1 MRSSSVST
9 RDRMVTMKAPVLVP
23 VEEYLSTSY
32 RPDCDYVDGE
42 VLERNVGEHDH
53 SDLQSELVYYF
64 RARRKQWRL
73 HAVVEQRVQVAP
85 TRFRI
90 PDVCVMKG
98 GGPYPPIFH
107 EPPFICIE
115 VLSKKDRQTRVQ
127 DRIDDYLRF
136 GVPYVWVINPAN
148 RRVWTHTADGI
159 TEVKDSVLR
168 TENPSIEV
176 LLGEVFAGLDD
187 AGA

>member
-1 MRSSSVST
+1 MPVS
-9 RDRMVTMKAPVLVP
+9 
-23 VEEYLSTSY
+23 VEEYLRTTY

-53 SDLQSELVYYF
+53 SDLQSELLHYF

-73 HAVVEQRVQVAP
+73 HSVVEQRVQVAP

-98 GGPYPPIFH
+98 GGPYPPIFR

-115 VLSKKDRQTRVQ
+115 ILSKDDTLRSMQG
-127 DRIDDYLRF
+127 RIDDYLKF
-136 GVPYVWVINPAN
+136 GVPYVWVLDPSDH
-148 RRVWTHTADGI
+148 RVWTYTSDGNR
-159 TEVKDSVLR
+159 EVKDGVLR

-176 LLGEVFAGLDD
+176 LLSEVFAGLDD
-187 AGA
+187 ARS

>member
-1 MRSSSVST
+1 VSVSI
-9 RDRMVTMKAPVLVP
+9 A
-23 VEEYLSTSY
+23 EYLRTTY
-32 RPDCDYVDGE
+32 DPDCDYVGGE
-42 VLERNVGEHDH
+42 VLERNWGEHDH

-73 HAVVEQRVQVAP
+73 HAVVEQRVQVAT

-90 PDVCVMKG
+90 SDICVIKG
-98 GGPYPPIFH
+98 GGPYPPIFR

-115 VLSKKDRQTRVQ
+115 VLSIEDTQMGME

-159 TEVKDSVLR
+159 TEVKDGVLR
-168 TENPSIEV
+168 TENPAIEV
-176 LLGEVFAGLDD
+176 LLSEVFAGLD
-187 AGA
+187 AARA